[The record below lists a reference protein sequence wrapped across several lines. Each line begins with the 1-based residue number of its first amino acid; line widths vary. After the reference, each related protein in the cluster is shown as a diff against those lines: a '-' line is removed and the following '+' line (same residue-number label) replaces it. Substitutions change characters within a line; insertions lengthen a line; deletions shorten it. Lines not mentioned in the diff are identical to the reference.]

1 MKKDRDT
8 RELLAMV
15 RAGLRLKTKPP
26 KKETP
31 KSVYNRREKHRRRWN
46 DTSSSLFNQ
55 PLFLDRQDVNRLD
68 NELHGVTR
76 FQVEILN

>member
-26 KKETP
+26 KRETP

-46 DTSSSLFNQ
+46 DTSSSLFIQ
-55 PLFLDRQDVNRLD
+55 PLLLDRQNVNRLD
-68 NELHGVTR
+68 NELYGIPG
-76 FQVEILN
+76 F